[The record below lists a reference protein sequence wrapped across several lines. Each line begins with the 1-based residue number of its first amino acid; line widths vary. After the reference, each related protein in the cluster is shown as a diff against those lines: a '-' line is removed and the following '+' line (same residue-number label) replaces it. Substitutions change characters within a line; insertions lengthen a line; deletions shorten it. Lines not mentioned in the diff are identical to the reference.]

1 MQKVWIDGCFDLCHF
16 GHANALRQAKEMGDY
31 LVLGVHSDEDIIKF
45 KGIPIMT
52 ERERVAVL
60 KSFKWVDEI
69 VENAPFC
76 TNLDIVTQHGCQFVV
91 HGDDPVVTTNG
102 KDPYEEIKAAGR
114 YK

>member
-1 MQKVWIDGCFDLCHF
+1 
-16 GHANALRQAKEMGDY
+16 MGDY